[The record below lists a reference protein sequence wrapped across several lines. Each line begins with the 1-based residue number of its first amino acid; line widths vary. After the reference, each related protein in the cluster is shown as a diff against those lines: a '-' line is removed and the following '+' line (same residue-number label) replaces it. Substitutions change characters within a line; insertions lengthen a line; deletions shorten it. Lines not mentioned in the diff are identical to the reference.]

1 MVKNNKEKVYKGR
14 RGEIM
19 HLWSA
24 KKLRFKMSTLD
35 FLRANK
41 NLQRNAQHKAGKHS
55 GGAKLENI

>member
-1 MVKNNKEKVYKGR
+1 
-14 RGEIM
+14 M

-41 NLQRNAQHKAGKHS
+41 NLQRNAQHKAGQHS
-55 GGAKLENI
+55 GGAKLENK